1 MRSFT
6 DIFILLAV
14 VINLVIVLVGLR
26 VLTSLPVQQYSRRCM
41 HRTSKR
47 F

>member
-6 DIFILLAV
+6 DIFIKHPVLAV

-26 VLTSLPVQQYSRRCM
+26 VLTSLSVQQYPQI
-41 HRTSKR
+41 
-47 F
+47 